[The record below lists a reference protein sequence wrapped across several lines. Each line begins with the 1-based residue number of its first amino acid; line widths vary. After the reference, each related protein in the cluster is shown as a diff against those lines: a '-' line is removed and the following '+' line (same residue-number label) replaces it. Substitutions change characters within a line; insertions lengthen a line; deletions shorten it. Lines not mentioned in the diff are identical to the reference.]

1 MTRVRASK
9 AWVINGALVVLLAG
23 AGFGIYQAF
32 SPAPSSAQAQSRS
45 TPVRRATVT
54 ETVSAAGTLAS
65 SYTGAANFATAGKV
79 TSIDVKVGDVV
90 SAGQKLATVD
100 GTQAAK
106 QLQVAKANLAV
117 AQDNLNTA
125 ETAETTPATGQNGQN
140 GQNSQ
145 NAQNSQTSAAN
156 NVTSAQAKL
165 DQAQLDVQTAQQALD
180 NTILY
185 APGAGTVTAIN
196 GAVGQQSSSGSSASS
211 QTSTGSGQGGQGSA
225 SSTAAAS
232 SSSSSGSGFITITNM
247 TGLVVNTSVAE
258 IDVSKVKAGQK
269 ATVTL
274 NALPDKPVQAT
285 VSSVNLTPT
294 TSGSVVSYGAQ
305 LALTSPP
312 DGLRPGQSA
321 SVVITV
327 AEADNALS
335 VPAAAVQTVG
345 STNLVTVQENGQNV
359 TRQVQVGLRGES
371 TVQIT
376 SGVTE
381 GENVVLTGT
390 ASTGSTGG
398 TGRTG
403 GTGGTGGFPGGG
415 TGGFPGGGQRGTG
428 TGTGT
433 GTGGFGGRG

>member
-32 SPAPSSAQAQSRS
+32 SPEPNTAQAQTRS

-54 ETVSAAGTLAS
+54 ETISAAGTLAS

-100 GTQAAK
+100 STQAAK

-117 AQDNLNTA
+117 AQDNLDTA
-125 ETAETTPATGQNGQN
+125 EDAEATPATGQNGQN
-140 GQNSQ
+140 STQ
-145 NAQNSQTSAAN
+145 SAAN
-156 NVTSAQAKL
+156 SVTSAQAKL
-165 DQAQLDVQTAQQALD
+165 DQAQLDVQTAQEALD
-180 NTILY
+180 NTTLY
-185 APGAGTVTAIN
+185 APGAGTVTAVN
-196 GAVGQQSSSGSSASS
+196 GTVGQQSSSGSAGSS
-211 QTSTGSGQGGQGSA
+211 QSSSSSSGSGQGGQGS
-225 SSTAAAS
+225 SNSTAS
-232 SSSSSGSGFITITNM
+232 SSSSSSSSGFITITNL

-258 IDVSKVKAGQK
+258 IDVSKVKTGQK

-274 NALPDKPVQAT
+274 NALPDKPIQAT

-305 LALTSPP
+305 LALTAPP

-327 AEADNALS
+327 ASADNALS
-335 VPAAAVQTVG
+335 VPAAAVTTAG
-345 STNLVTVQENGQNV
+345 NTNVVTVQENGQNV
-359 TRQVQVGLRGES
+359 TRQVQVGIRGES

-376 SGVTE
+376 SGLTE
-381 GENVVLTGT
+381 GESVVLTG
-390 ASTGSTGG
+390 ASAATG

-403 GTGGTGGFPGGG
+403 TGTGGTGGFPGGG

-428 TGTGT
+428 TGTGA
-433 GTGGFGGRG
+433 GGGFGGRG

>member
-32 SPAPSSAQAQSRS
+32 SPEPSSAQAQSRS

-100 GTQAAK
+100 STQAAK

-117 AQDNLNTA
+117 AQNALDTA
-125 ETAETTPATGQNGQN
+125 ETAEDTPATGQNS
-140 GQNSQ
+140 QNSQ
-145 NAQNSQTSAAN
+145 NSAQTAAN

-165 DQAQLDVQTAQQALD
+165 DQAQLDVQTAQQTLD
-180 NTILY
+180 NTTLY

-196 GAVGQQSSSGSSASS
+196 GAVGQQSSSGSSATSQSS
-211 QTSTGSGQGGQGSA
+211 SSGSGQGGQGSSNSA
-225 SSTAAAS
+225 AAAS
-232 SSSSSGSGFITITNM
+232 SSSSTSSSGFITITNL

-285 VSSVNLTPT
+285 VSSINLTPT

-381 GENVVLTGT
+381 GENVVLTAT
-390 ASTGSTGG
+390 ASTGATGG

-428 TGTGT
+428 AGTGT
-433 GTGGFGGRG
+433 GTGGRG

>member
-65 SYTGAANFATAGKV
+65 SYTGAASFTTAGKV

-100 GTQAAK
+100 STQAAK

-117 AQDNLNTA
+117 AQDSLDTA
-125 ETAETTPATGQNGQN
+125 ETAENTPATGQN
-140 GQNSQ
+140 
-145 NAQNSQTSAAN
+145 AQNNAAN

-180 NTILY
+180 NTTLY

-196 GAVGQQSSSGSSASS
+196 GTVGQQSSSGSSATS
-211 QTSTGSGQGGQGSA
+211 QTSSGSGQGGQGAGNSGA
-225 SSTAAAS
+225 AAAS

-258 IDVSKVKAGQK
+258 IDVSKVKTGQK

-285 VSSVNLTPT
+285 VSSINLTPT

-335 VPAAAVQTVG
+335 VPAAAVQSAG
-345 STNLVTVQENGQNV
+345 GTNLVTVQENGRNV

-376 SGVTE
+376 SGLTE

-390 ASTGSTGG
+390 ATTGTTGG
-398 TGRTG
+398 TGR
-403 GTGGTGGFPGGG
+403 TGGTGGFPGGG

-428 TGTGT
+428 TGTG
-433 GTGGFGGRG
+433 GGFGGRG

>member
-32 SPAPSSAQAQSRS
+32 SPEPSTAQAQTRS

-54 ETVSAAGTLAS
+54 ETISAAGTLAS

-100 GTQAAK
+100 STQAAK

-117 AQDNLNTA
+117 AQDSLDTA
-125 ETAETTPATGQNGQN
+125 EDAEDTPATGQNGQN
-140 GQNSQ
+140 S
-145 NAQNSQTSAAN
+145 AQSAAN
-156 NVTSAQAKL
+156 SVTSAQAKL
-165 DQAQLDVQTAQQALD
+165 DQAQLDVQTAQEALD
-180 NTILY
+180 NTTLY

-196 GAVGQQSSSGSSASS
+196 GAVGQQSASGSSASS
-211 QTSTGSGQGGQGSA
+211 SSSPSSSGSGQGGQGS
-225 SSTAAAS
+225 SNSAAATS
-232 SSSSSGSGFITITNM
+232 SSSSSGFITITNM

-285 VSSVNLTPT
+285 VSSINLTPT

-305 LALTSPP
+305 LALTDPP

-327 AEADNALS
+327 ASAENALS
-335 VPAAAVQTVG
+335 VPAAAVTTAG
-345 STNLVTVQENGQNV
+345 NTNVVTVQENGRNV
-359 TRQVQVGLRGES
+359 TRQVQVGIRGES

-376 SGVTE
+376 SGLTE
-381 GENVVLTGT
+381 GENVVLTAT
-390 ASTGSTGG
+390 ASAGG

-403 GTGGTGGFPGGG
+403 AGTGGTGGFPGGG
-415 TGGFPGGGQRGTG
+415 TGGFPGGGTG
-428 TGTGT
+428 TRTG

>member
-32 SPAPSSAQAQSRS
+32 SPEPSSAQAQSRS

-79 TSIDVKVGDVV
+79 TSIDVKVGDDV

-100 GTQAAK
+100 STQASK

-117 AQDNLNTA
+117 AQDGLDTA
-125 ETAETTPATGQNGQN
+125 ETAEATPTT

-145 NAQNSQTSAAN
+145 NAQTNAAN

-165 DQAQLDVQTAQQALD
+165 DQAELDVQTAQQALD
-180 NTILY
+180 NTVLY

-196 GAVGQQSSSGSSASS
+196 GTVGQQSSSGSSATAQSS
-211 QTSTGSGQGGQGSA
+211 SSSGSGQGGQGSSN
-225 SSTAAAS
+225 SSSAAS
-232 SSSSSGSGFITITNM
+232 SSSGSSSGFITITNL
-247 TGLVVNTSVAE
+247 TGLVVDTSVAE

-274 NALPDKPVQAT
+274 NALPDKPIQAT
-285 VSSVNLTPT
+285 VSSINLTPT

-305 LALTSPP
+305 LALAGPP

-327 AEADNALS
+327 AEADDALS

-376 SGVTE
+376 SGLTE
-381 GENVVLTGT
+381 GENVVLTAT
-390 ASTGSTGG
+390 ASTGTTGG

-428 TGTGT
+428 AG
-433 GTGGFGGRG
+433 GGFGGRG

>member
-23 AGFGIYQAF
+23 AAFGIYQAF
-32 SPAPSSAQAQSRS
+32 SPEPSTAQAQTRS
-45 TPVRRATVT
+45 TQVRRATVT
-54 ETVSAAGTLAS
+54 ETISAAGTLAS
-65 SYTGAANFATAGKV
+65 SYTGAANFSTAGKV

-100 GTQAAK
+100 STQAAK

-117 AQDNLNTA
+117 AQDSLDSA
-125 ETAETTPATGQNGQN
+125 EDAEDTPATSQN

-145 NAQNSQTSAAN
+145 NSTQSAAN

-165 DQAQLDVQTAQQALD
+165 DQAQLDVQTAQESLD
-180 NTILY
+180 NTTLY
-185 APGAGTVTAIN
+185 APGAGTVTAVN
-196 GAVGQQSSSGSSASS
+196 GTVGQQSSSGSASS
-211 QTSTGSGQGGQGSA
+211 SQSTSSSSGSGQGGQGSSTSSAA
-225 SSTAAAS
+225 SAS
-232 SSSSSGSGFITITNM
+232 SSSSSGFITITNM

-258 IDVSKVKAGQK
+258 IDVSKVKTGQK

-274 NALPDKPVQAT
+274 NALPDKPIQAT
-285 VSSVNLTPT
+285 VSSINLTPT

-305 LALTSPP
+305 LALTDPP

-327 AEADNALS
+327 ASAENALS
-335 VPAAAVQTVG
+335 VPAAAVTTAG
-345 STNLVTVQENGQNV
+345 NTNIVTVQENGQNV
-359 TRQVQVGLRGES
+359 PRQVQVGIRGES

-376 SGVTE
+376 SGLTE
-381 GENVVLTGT
+381 GENVVLTG
-390 ASTGSTGG
+390 ASSTTG

-403 GTGGTGGFPGGG
+403 TGTGGTGGFPGGG

-428 TGTGT
+428 TGAG
-433 GTGGFGGRG
+433 GGFGGRG

>member
-32 SPAPSSAQAQSRS
+32 SPEPNTAQAQTRS
-45 TPVRRATVT
+45 TQVRRATVT
-54 ETVSAAGTLAS
+54 ETISAAGTLAS
-65 SYTGAANFATAGKV
+65 SYTGAANFTTAGKV
-79 TSIDVKVGDVV
+79 TAIDVKVGDVV

-100 GTQAAK
+100 STQAAK
-106 QLQVAKANLAV
+106 QLQVAKANLSV
-117 AQDNLNTA
+117 AQDSLVSA
-125 ETAETTPATGQNGQN
+125 EDAEDTPATGQNS
-140 GQNSQ
+140 QNSTQ
-145 NAQNSQTSAAN
+145 SAAN
-156 NVTSAQAKL
+156 SVTSAQAKL
-165 DQAQLDVQTAQQALD
+165 DQAELDVQDAQTALD
-180 NTILY
+180 NTTLY
-185 APGAGTVTAIN
+185 APGAGTVTAVN
-196 GAVGQQSSSGSSASS
+196 GTVGQQSSSGSSSSS
-211 QTSTGSGQGGQGSA
+211 QSTTSSSGSGQGGQGSSN
-225 SSTAAAS
+225 SSTATS
-232 SSSSSGSGFITITNM
+232 SSATSTGFITITNM

-285 VSSVNLTPT
+285 VSSINLTPT

-327 AEADNALS
+327 AEAENALS
-335 VPAAAVQTVG
+335 VPAAAVTTAG
-345 STNLVTVQENGQNV
+345 NTNIVTVQENGQNV
-359 TRQVQVGLRGES
+359 SRQVQVGIRGES

-376 SGVTE
+376 SGLTE
-381 GENVVLTGT
+381 GENVVLTATAATGT
-390 ASTGSTGG
+390 SG

-403 GTGGTGGFPGGG
+403 TGTGGTGGFPGGG
-415 TGGFPGGGQRGTG
+415 TGGFPGGGTG
-428 TGTGT
+428 TRTG
-433 GTGGFGGRG
+433 GTGGTGGRG

>member
-32 SPAPSSAQAQSRS
+32 SPEPSTAQAQTRS

-54 ETVSAAGTLAS
+54 ETISAAGTLAS

-79 TSIDVKVGDVV
+79 ASIDVKVGDVV

-100 GTQAAK
+100 STQAAK

-117 AQDNLNTA
+117 AQDNLDTA
-125 ETAETTPATGQNGQN
+125 EDAEDTPATGQNS
-140 GQNSQ
+140 QNS
-145 NAQNSQTSAAN
+145 SQSAAN
-156 NVTSAQAKL
+156 SVTSAQAKL
-165 DQAQLDVQTAQQALD
+165 DQAELDVQTAQEALD
-180 NTILY
+180 NTTLY
-185 APGAGTVTAIN
+185 APGAGTVTAVN

-211 QTSTGSGQGGQGSA
+211 GSA
-225 SSTAAAS
+225 Q
-232 SSSSSGSGFITITNM
+232 SSSGSGQGSQGSSNSAAATSSSSSTGFITITDM
-247 TGLVVNTSVAE
+247 AGLVVNTSVAE

-274 NALPDKPVQAT
+274 NALPDKPVQAS
-285 VSSVNLTPT
+285 VSSINLTPT

-305 LALTSPP
+305 LALTDPP

-327 AEADNALS
+327 ASAENALS
-335 VPAAAVQTVG
+335 VPAAAVTTAG
-345 STNLVTVQENGQNV
+345 NTNVVTVQENGQNV
-359 TRQVQVGLRGES
+359 TRQVQVGIRGES

-376 SGVTE
+376 SGLTE
-381 GENVVLTGT
+381 GENVVLTAT
-390 ASTGSTGG
+390 ASTGG
-398 TGRTG
+398 TGTGRTG
-403 GTGGTGGFPGGG
+403 TGTGGTGGFPGGG
-415 TGGFPGGGQRGTG
+415 TGGFPGGGTGTRTGGTG
-428 TGTGT
+428 

>member
-32 SPAPSSAQAQSRS
+32 SPEPSSAQAQSRS

-100 GTQAAK
+100 STQAAK

-117 AQDNLNTA
+117 AQDGLDTA
-125 ETAETTPATGQNGQN
+125 ETAEDTPAT

-145 NAQNSQTSAAN
+145 NAQTNAAN

-165 DQAQLDVQTAQQALD
+165 DQAELDVQTAQQALD
-180 NTILY
+180 NTVLY

-196 GAVGQQSSSGSSASS
+196 GAVGQQSSSGSGSSSATSQSS
-211 QTSTGSGQGGQGSA
+211 SGSGQGGQGSQN
-225 SSTAAAS
+225 SSAAAS
-232 SSSSSGSGFITITNM
+232 SSTSSSGFITITNL

-274 NALPDKPVQAT
+274 NALPDKPIQAT

-305 LALTSPP
+305 LALASPP

-327 AEADNALS
+327 AEADDALS

-376 SGVTE
+376 SGLTE
-381 GENVVLTGT
+381 GENVVLTAT
-390 ASTGSTGG
+390 ASTGTTGG

-403 GTGGTGGFPGGG
+403 GGTGGFPGGG

-428 TGTGT
+428 G
-433 GTGGFGGRG
+433 GGFGGRG

>member
-32 SPAPSSAQAQSRS
+32 SPEPSAAQAQTRS
-45 TPVRRATVT
+45 TQVRRATVT
-54 ETVSAAGTLAS
+54 ETISAAGTLAS
-65 SYTGAANFATAGKV
+65 SYTGAANFSTAGKV

-100 GTQAAK
+100 STQAAK

-117 AQDNLNTA
+117 AQDSLDSA
-125 ETAETTPATGQNGQN
+125 EDAEDTPATGQNS
-140 GQNSQ
+140 QNSTQ
-145 NAQNSQTSAAN
+145 SAAN

-165 DQAQLDVQTAQQALD
+165 DQAQLDVQTAQEALD
-180 NTILY
+180 NTTLY
-185 APGAGTVTAIN
+185 APGAGTVTAVN
-196 GAVGQQSSSGSSASS
+196 GTVGQQSSSGSASS
-211 QTSTGSGQGGQGSA
+211 SQSTSSSSGSGQGGQGSSN
-225 SSTAAAS
+225 SSAAS
-232 SSSSSGSGFITITNM
+232 SSTSSSSGFITITNM

-258 IDVSKVKAGQK
+258 IDVSKVKTGQK

-274 NALPDKPVQAT
+274 NALPDKPIQAT
-285 VSSVNLTPT
+285 VSSINLTPT

-305 LALTSPP
+305 LALTDPP

-327 AEADNALS
+327 AEAQNALS
-335 VPAAAVQTVG
+335 VPAAAVTTAG
-345 STNLVTVQENGQNV
+345 GTNIVTVQENGQNV
-359 TRQVQVGLRGES
+359 PRQVQVGIRGES

-376 SGVTE
+376 SGLTE
-381 GENVVLTGT
+381 GENVVLTG
-390 ASTGSTGG
+390 ASTGTTG

-403 GTGGTGGFPGGG
+403 TGTGGTGGFPGGG
-415 TGGFPGGGQRGTG
+415 TGGFPGGGTRTGGTG
-428 TGTGT
+428 

>member
-32 SPAPSSAQAQSRS
+32 SPEPNTAQAQTRS

-54 ETVSAAGTLAS
+54 ETISAAGTIAS
-65 SYTGAANFATAGKV
+65 SYTGAANFSTAGKV

-90 SAGQKLATVD
+90 SAGQKLATID
-100 GTQAAK
+100 STQAAK

-117 AQDNLNTA
+117 AQDSLDSA
-125 ETAETTPATGQNGQN
+125 EDAEDTPATGQNS
-140 GQNSQ
+140 QNSTQ
-145 NAQNSQTSAAN
+145 SAAN

-165 DQAQLDVQTAQQALD
+165 DQAQLDVQTAQTALD
-180 NTILY
+180 NTTLY

-196 GAVGQQSSSGSSASS
+196 GTVGQQSSSGSASS
-211 QTSTGSGQGGQGSA
+211 SQSTSSSSGSGQGGQGS
-225 SSTAAAS
+225 SNSAAAS
-232 SSSSSGSGFITITNM
+232 SGSSSSSGFITITNM

-258 IDVSKVKAGQK
+258 IDVSKVKTGQK

-274 NALPDKPVQAT
+274 NALPDKPIQAT
-285 VSSVNLTPT
+285 VSSINLTPT

-305 LALTSPP
+305 LALTDPP

-327 AEADNALS
+327 AEAQNALS
-335 VPAAAVQTVG
+335 VPAAAVTTAG
-345 STNLVTVQENGQNV
+345 NTNIVTVQENGQNV
-359 TRQVQVGLRGES
+359 PRQVQVGIRGES

-376 SGVTE
+376 SGLTE
-381 GENVVLTGT
+381 GENVVLTG
-390 ASTGSTGG
+390 ASTGTTG
-398 TGRTG
+398 TGRT

-428 TGTGT
+428 TGAG
-433 GTGGFGGRG
+433 GGFGGRG

>member
-79 TSIDVKVGDVV
+79 TAIDVKVGDVV

-100 GTQAAK
+100 STQAAK
-106 QLQVAKANLAV
+106 QLQVAKANLTV
-117 AQDNLNTA
+117 AQNALDTA
-125 ETAETTPATGQNGQN
+125 ETAEATPATGP
-140 GQNSQ
+140 NSQ
-145 NAQNSQTSAAN
+145 NAQTSAAN
-156 NVTSAQAKL
+156 NVASAQAKL

-180 NTILY
+180 NTVLY

-196 GAVGQQSSSGSSASS
+196 GTVGQQSSSGSSAASQSS
-211 QTSTGSGQGGQGSA
+211 SSSGSGQGGQGS
-225 SSTAAAS
+225 SSNSSSAAS
-232 SSSSSGSGFITITNM
+232 SSSGSSGFITITNLS
-247 TGLVVNTSVAE
+247 GLVVNTSVAE

-274 NALPDKPVQAT
+274 NALPDKPIQAT
-285 VSSVNLTPT
+285 VSSINLTPT

-345 STNLVTVQENGQNV
+345 STNLVTVQDNGQNV
-359 TRQVQVGLRGES
+359 TRQVQIGLRGES

-376 SGVTE
+376 SGLTE
-381 GENVVLTGT
+381 GENVVLTATATTGT
-390 ASTGSTGG
+390 TGG
-398 TGRTG
+398 NGRAG
-403 GTGGTGGFPGGG
+403 GAGGFPGTGG

-428 TGTGT
+428 
-433 GTGGFGGRG
+433 GGFGGRG

>member
-32 SPAPSSAQAQSRS
+32 SPEPSSAQAQSRS

-100 GTQAAK
+100 STQASK

-117 AQDNLNTA
+117 AQDGLDTA
-125 ETAETTPATGQNGQN
+125 ETAEATPATGQNN
-140 GQNSQ
+140 QNSQ
-145 NAQNSQTSAAN
+145 NAQTNAAN

-180 NTILY
+180 NTVLY

-196 GAVGQQSSSGSSASS
+196 GAVGQQSSSGSSATSQSS
-211 QTSTGSGQGGQGSA
+211 SSSSGSGQGGQGSQN
-225 SSTAAAS
+225 SSAAAS
-232 SSSSSGSGFITITNM
+232 SSSSSSGFITITNL

-327 AEADNALS
+327 AEADDALS

-376 SGVTE
+376 SGLTE
-381 GENVVLTGT
+381 GENVVLTAT
-390 ASTGSTGG
+390 ASTPTTGG

-403 GTGGTGGFPGGG
+403 GTGGLGG

-428 TGTGT
+428 
-433 GTGGFGGRG
+433 GGFGGRG

>member
-32 SPAPSSAQAQSRS
+32 SPEPSSAQAQTRS
-45 TPVRRATVT
+45 TPVRLATVT

-90 SAGQKLATVD
+90 SAGQKLATID
-100 GTQAAK
+100 STQAAK

-117 AQDNLNTA
+117 AQDSLDTA
-125 ETAETTPATGQNGQN
+125 ETAEDTPATGQNGQS
-140 GQNSQ
+140 GQSG
-145 NAQNSQTSAAN
+145 AATS
-156 NVTSAQAKL
+156 VTSAQAKL

-180 NTILY
+180 NTTLY
-185 APGAGTVTAIN
+185 APGAGTVTAIS
-196 GAVGQQSSSGSSASS
+196 GAVGQQSSSGSSAASS
-211 QTSTGSGQGGQGSA
+211 SSTGSGQGGQGS
-225 SSTAAAS
+225 SSNSAAAS
-232 SSSSSGSGFITITNM
+232 SSTSSSGFITITNM

-327 AEADNALS
+327 AEAQNALS

-345 STNLVTVQENGQNV
+345 STNVVTVQENGRNV

-371 TVQIT
+371 TVQII
-376 SGVTE
+376 SGLAE

-390 ASTGSTGG
+390 TATGATGG

-403 GTGGTGGFPGGG
+403 GTGGLGG

-428 TGTGT
+428 TGTGA
-433 GTGGFGGRG
+433 GGGFGGRG

>member
-32 SPAPSSAQAQSRS
+32 SPEPSSAQAQSRS

-65 SYTGAANFATAGKV
+65 SYTGAANFTTAGKV

-100 GTQAAK
+100 STQAAK

-117 AQDNLNTA
+117 AQDSLDTA
-125 ETAETTPATGQNGQN
+125 ETAEATPAT

-145 NAQNSQTSAAN
+145 NAQTNAAN

-180 NTILY
+180 NTVLY

-196 GAVGQQSSSGSSASS
+196 GTVGQQSSSGSSATSQSS
-211 QTSTGSGQGGQGSA
+211 SSSSGQGGQGS
-225 SSTAAAS
+225 SSNSSSAAS
-232 SSSSSGSGFITITNM
+232 SSSSSSGFITITNL

-274 NALPDKPVQAT
+274 NALPDKPIQAT
-285 VSSVNLTPT
+285 VSSINLTPT

-376 SGVTE
+376 SGLTE

-390 ASTGSTGG
+390 TTGTTGG

-403 GTGGTGGFPGGG
+403 GTGGTGGFPGTGG

-428 TGTGT
+428 TGAG
-433 GTGGFGGRG
+433 GGFGGRG

>member
-32 SPAPSSAQAQSRS
+32 SPEPSSAQAQSRG

-100 GTQAAK
+100 STQAAK

-117 AQDNLNTA
+117 AQNALDTA
-125 ETAETTPATGQNGQN
+125 ETAEDTPATGQNN
-140 GQNSQ
+140 QNSQ
-145 NAQNSQTSAAN
+145 NSAQTAAN

-165 DQAQLDVQTAQQALD
+165 DQAQLDVQTAQQTLD
-180 NTILY
+180 NTTLY
-185 APGAGTVTAIN
+185 APGAGTVTAIS
-196 GAVGQQSSSGSSASS
+196 GAVGQQSSSGSSATSQSS
-211 QTSTGSGQGGQGSA
+211 SSGSGQGGQGSTN
-225 SSTAAAS
+225 SGAAAS
-232 SSSSSGSGFITITNM
+232 SSSSSSSSSGFITITNL

-312 DGLRPGQSA
+312 DGLRPGQST

-390 ASTGSTGG
+390 ASTGTTGG

-428 TGTGT
+428 AG
-433 GTGGFGGRG
+433 GGFGGRG

>member
-32 SPAPSSAQAQSRS
+32 SPEPSSAQAQSRS

-100 GTQAAK
+100 STQAAK

-117 AQDNLNTA
+117 AQDGLDTA
-125 ETAETTPATGQNGQN
+125 ETAEATPAS

-145 NAQNSQTSAAN
+145 NAQTNAAN

-165 DQAQLDVQTAQQALD
+165 DQAELDVQTAQQALD
-180 NTILY
+180 NTVLY

-196 GAVGQQSSSGSSASS
+196 GTVGQQSSSGSSATAQSS
-211 QTSTGSGQGGQGSA
+211 SSSGSGQGGQGSSN
-225 SSTAAAS
+225 SSSAAS
-232 SSSSSGSGFITITNM
+232 SSSGSSSGFITITNL
-247 TGLVVNTSVAE
+247 TGLVVDTSVAE

-274 NALPDKPVQAT
+274 NALPDKPIQAT
-285 VSSVNLTPT
+285 VSSINLTPT

-305 LALTSPP
+305 LALANPP

-327 AEADNALS
+327 AEADDALS
-335 VPAAAVQTVG
+335 VPAAAVQAVG

-376 SGVTE
+376 SGLTE
-381 GENVVLTGT
+381 GENVVLTAT
-390 ASTGSTGG
+390 ASTGTTGG
-398 TGRTG
+398 TGR
-403 GTGGTGGFPGGG
+403 TGGTGGFPGGG

-428 TGTGT
+428 AG
-433 GTGGFGGRG
+433 GGFGGRG

>member
-32 SPAPSSAQAQSRS
+32 SPEPSSAQAQSRS

-100 GTQAAK
+100 STQAAK

-117 AQDNLNTA
+117 AQNNLDTA
-125 ETAETTPATGQNGQN
+125 ETAETTPATGQNN
-140 GQNSQ
+140 QNSQ
-145 NAQNSQTSAAN
+145 NSAQTAAN

-180 NTILY
+180 NTTLY
-185 APGAGTVTAIN
+185 APGAGTVTAVN
-196 GAVGQQSSSGSSASS
+196 GAVGQQSTSGSSATSQSS
-211 QTSTGSGQGGQGSA
+211 SSGSGQGGQGS
-225 SSTAAAS
+225 SSNSSSAAS
-232 SSSSSGSGFITITNM
+232 SSSSSSSGFITITNL

-327 AEADNALS
+327 AEADDALS

-428 TGTGT
+428 AG
-433 GTGGFGGRG
+433 GGFGGRG

>member
-32 SPAPSSAQAQSRS
+32 SPEPSTAQAQTRS
-45 TPVRRATVT
+45 TQVRRATVT
-54 ETVSAAGTLAS
+54 ETISAAGTLAS
-65 SYTGAANFATAGKV
+65 SYTGAANFSTAGKV

-100 GTQAAK
+100 STQAAK

-117 AQDNLNTA
+117 AQDSLDSA
-125 ETAETTPATGQNGQN
+125 EDAEDTPATGQNS
-140 GQNSQ
+140 QNSTQ
-145 NAQNSQTSAAN
+145 SAAN
-156 NVTSAQAKL
+156 SVTSAQAKL
-165 DQAQLDVQTAQQALD
+165 DQAQLDVQTAQEALD
-180 NTILY
+180 NTTLY

-196 GAVGQQSSSGSSASS
+196 GTVGQQSSSGSASS
-211 QTSTGSGQGGQGSA
+211 SSQSTSSSGQGGQGSSNSSA
-225 SSTAAAS
+225 SSAGS
-232 SSSSSGSGFITITNM
+232 SSSSGFITITNM
-247 TGLVVNTSVAE
+247 TGLVVTTSVAE
-258 IDVSKVKAGQK
+258 IDVSKVKTGQK

-274 NALPDKPVQAT
+274 NALPDKPIQAT
-285 VSSVNLTPT
+285 VSSINLTPT

-305 LALTSPP
+305 LALTDPP

-327 AEADNALS
+327 AEAQNALS
-335 VPAAAVQTVG
+335 VPAAAVTTAG
-345 STNLVTVQENGQNV
+345 GTNIVTVQENGQNV
-359 TRQVQVGLRGES
+359 TRQVQVGIRGES

-376 SGVTE
+376 SGLTE
-381 GENVVLTGT
+381 GENVVLSG
-390 ASTGSTGG
+390 ASTGTTG
-398 TGRTG
+398 TGRTGTG

-428 TGTGT
+428 TGTGA
-433 GTGGFGGRG
+433 GGGFGGRG

>member
-54 ETVSAAGTLAS
+54 ETVAAAGTLAS

-90 SAGQKLATVD
+90 SAGQKLATID
-100 GTQAAK
+100 STQAAK

-117 AQDNLNTA
+117 AQDGLDTA
-125 ETAETTPATGQNGQN
+125 ESAEAAPATGQNSQA
-140 GQNSQ
+140 NS
-145 NAQNSQTSAAN
+145 
-156 NVTSAQAKL
+156 VTSAQAKL
-165 DQAQLDVQTAQQALD
+165 DQAELDVQTAQQALD
-180 NTILY
+180 NTVLY

-196 GAVGQQSSSGSSASS
+196 GTVGQQSSSGSSATSQSS
-211 QTSTGSGQGGQGSA
+211 SSSSGQGGQGS
-225 SSTAAAS
+225 SSNSGAAAAS
-232 SSSSSGSGFITITNM
+232 SSSSSSGGFITITNL

-274 NALPDKPVQAT
+274 NALPDKPIQAT

-327 AEADNALS
+327 AEAADALS
-335 VPAAAVQTVG
+335 VPAAAVQTAG
-345 STNLVTVQENGQNV
+345 GTNLVTVQENGQNV

-376 SGVTE
+376 SGLTE

-390 ASTGSTGG
+390 ASTGT
-398 TGRTG
+398 TGR
-403 GTGGTGGFPGGG
+403 TGGTGGFPGGG

-428 TGTGT
+428 TGAG
-433 GTGGFGGRG
+433 GGFGGRG

>member
-23 AGFGIYQAF
+23 AAFGIYQAF
-32 SPAPSSAQAQSRS
+32 SPEPSTAQAQTRS

-54 ETVSAAGTLAS
+54 ETISAAGTLAS
-65 SYTGAANFATAGKV
+65 SYTGAANFSGAGKV

-90 SAGQKLATVD
+90 SAGQKLATID
-100 GTQAAK
+100 STQASK

-117 AQDNLNTA
+117 AQDSLDSA
-125 ETAETTPATGQNGQN
+125 EDAEDTPATGQNS
-140 GQNSQ
+140 QNS
-145 NAQNSQTSAAN
+145 AQSAAN
-156 NVTSAQAKL
+156 SVTSAQAKL
-165 DQAQLDVQTAQQALD
+165 DQAQLDVQTAQETLD
-180 NTILY
+180 NTTLY
-185 APGAGTVTAIN
+185 APGAGTVTAVN
-196 GAVGQQSSSGSSASS
+196 GTVGQQSSSGSASS
-211 QTSTGSGQGGQGSA
+211 SSSSQSSSSGSGQGGQGSSNSA
-225 SSTAAAS
+225 TS
-232 SSSSSGSGFITITNM
+232 SSSSSSTGFITITNM

-274 NALPDKPVQAT
+274 NALPDKPIQAT
-285 VSSVNLTPT
+285 VSSINLTPT

-305 LALTSPP
+305 LALTDPP

-327 AEADNALS
+327 ASAENALS
-335 VPAAAVQTVG
+335 VPAAAVTTAG
-345 STNLVTVQENGQNV
+345 NTNVVTVQVNGQNV
-359 TRQVQVGLRGES
+359 TRQVQVGIRGES

-376 SGVTE
+376 SGLTE
-381 GENVVLTGT
+381 GENVVLTAT
-390 ASTGSTGG
+390 AATGTGG
-398 TGRTG
+398 TGRT

-415 TGGFPGGGQRGTG
+415 TGGFPGGGTRTG
-428 TGTGT
+428 

>member
-1 MTRVRASK
+1 MTRVRAAK

-32 SPAPSSAQAQSRS
+32 SPEPNTAQAQTRS

-54 ETVSAAGTLAS
+54 ETISAAGTLAS

-90 SAGQKLATVD
+90 SAGQKLATID
-100 GTQAAK
+100 STQAAK

-117 AQDNLNTA
+117 AQDNLDTA
-125 ETAETTPATGQNGQN
+125 EDAEDAPATGQN
-140 GQNSQ
+140 S
-145 NAQNSQTSAAN
+145 SAAN
-156 NVTSAQAKL
+156 SVTSAQAKL
-165 DQAQLDVQTAQQALD
+165 DQAELDVQTAQQALD
-180 NTILY
+180 NTTLY

-196 GAVGQQSSSGSSASS
+196 GSVGQQSSSGSASS
-211 QTSTGSGQGGQGSA
+211 GSGSQSSSGSGGQGQG
-225 SSTAAAS
+225 SSSSAAAS
-232 SSSSSGSGFITITNM
+232 SSSSSSSGFITITNL
-247 TGLVVNTSVAE
+247 TGLVVDTSVAE

-274 NALPDKPVQAT
+274 NALPDKPIQAT

-305 LALTSPP
+305 LALADPP

-327 AEADNALS
+327 ATAENALS

-345 STNLVTVQENGQNV
+345 STNVVTVQENGQNV
-359 TRQVQVGLRGES
+359 TRQVQVGLRDES

-376 SGVTE
+376 SGLTE
-381 GENVVLTGT
+381 GENVVLTATAATSGT
-390 ASTGSTGG
+390 G

-403 GTGGTGGFPGGG
+403 TGTGGFPGGG

-428 TGTGT
+428 AG
-433 GTGGFGGRG
+433 GGFGGRG

>member
-32 SPAPSSAQAQSRS
+32 SPEPSSAQAQSRS

-100 GTQAAK
+100 STQAAK

-117 AQDNLNTA
+117 AQNALNTA
-125 ETAETTPATGQNGQN
+125 ETAEDTPATGQNS
-140 GQNSQ
+140 QNSQ
-145 NAQNSQTSAAN
+145 NSAQTAAN

-165 DQAQLDVQTAQQALD
+165 DQAQLDVQTAQQTLD
-180 NTILY
+180 NTALY

-196 GAVGQQSSSGSSASS
+196 GAVGQQSSSGSSATSQSS
-211 QTSTGSGQGGQGSA
+211 SSGSGQGGQGSA
-225 SSTAAAS
+225 NSGAAAS
-232 SSSSSGSGFITITNM
+232 SSSSSSGSSGFITITNL

-258 IDVSKVKAGQK
+258 IDVSKVKTGQK

-285 VSSVNLTPT
+285 VSSINLTPT

-345 STNLVTVQENGQNV
+345 STNVVTVQENGQNV
-359 TRQVQVGLRGES
+359 PRQVQVGLRGES

-390 ASTGSTGG
+390 ASTGTTGG

-428 TGTGT
+428 AG
-433 GTGGFGGRG
+433 GGFGGRG

>member
-117 AQDNLNTA
+117 AQDSLDTA
-125 ETAETTPATGQNGQN
+125 ETAENTPATGQNA
-140 GQNSQ
+140 Q
-145 NAQNSQTSAAN
+145 NAQTNAAN

-180 NTILY
+180 NTVLY

-211 QTSTGSGQGGQGSA
+211 QTSSSQGGQGSSNSSAAA
-225 SSTAAAS
+225 SSS

-335 VPAAAVQTVG
+335 VPAAAVQTAG
-345 STNLVTVQENGQNV
+345 GTNLVTVQENGQNV
-359 TRQVQVGLRGES
+359 TRPVQVGLRGES

-376 SGVTE
+376 SGLTE

-390 ASTGSTGG
+390 ATTGTGG

-428 TGTGT
+428 TGAG
-433 GTGGFGGRG
+433 GGFGGRG